1 MRMRPRSP
9 ASSAPCRAPR
19 RSFGTR
25 APSTSAPPRL
35 CLAGGTASCDSSFF
49 LPTPSPR
56 TAHVHPSPSHTHTHA
71 HARPGSHTHREHEHA
86 HTRAHTRAH
95 THTRTRTNAH
105 TARQHARAHTKTE
118 RAPPPRQGRG
128 GCTAPLQGEASGTIF
143 LHSHT
148 HAHQRPHCTPAR
160 TRAHKDGASSAAAP
174 GAWRVH
180 GPLARQ
186 GIRHHL
192 SLKHLRW
199 VFLCRTFVGCGVSL
213 QHLCRVFCLRGRF
226 LLPCFFSAFW
236 FCFPNEVNKA
246 AGRYFIAFLLSG
258 LQSTLTR

>member
-1 MRMRPRSP
+1 MTLL
-9 ASSAPCRAPR
+9 SSYPPHPHAPHACTPPR
-19 RSFGTR
+19 RT
-25 APSTSAPPRL
+25 
-35 CLAGGTASCDSSFF
+35 
-49 LPTPSPR
+49 
-56 TAHVHPSPSHTHTHA
+56 HTHTHA
-71 HARPGSHTHREHEHA
+71 QGQALA
-86 HTRAHTRAH
+86 HSQGTRARARAG
-95 THTRTRTNAH
+95 THTCA
-105 TARQHARAHTKTE
+105 
-118 RAPPPRQGRG
+118 
-128 GCTAPLQGEASGTIF
+128 
-143 LHSHT
+143 HSHT

-160 TRAHKDGASSAAAP
+160 TRTHEDGASSAAAP
-174 GAWRVH
+174 GARRVH

-246 AGRYFIAFLLSG
+246 AGRYFIAFLLAG
-258 LQSTLTR
+258 LQSTLTRE

>member
-1 MRMRPRSP
+1 MLAQRVDFHRLSTPSLATTCSLYSITEGAAGARP
-9 ASSAPCRAPR
+9 PCAARHP
-19 RSFGTR
+19 
-25 APSTSAPPRL
+25 APS
-35 CLAGGTASCDSSFF
+35 FY
-49 LPTPSPR
+49 
-56 TAHVHPSPSHTHTHA
+56 
-71 HARPGSHTHREHEHA
+71 
-86 HTRAHTRAH
+86 
-95 THTRTRTNAH
+95 THTRTRTSAH

-118 RAPPPRQGRG
+118 RAPPPRQR
-128 GCTAPLQGEASGTIF
+128 
-143 LHSHT
+143 
-148 HAHQRPHCTPAR
+148 AR
-160 TRAHKDGASSAAAP
+160 
-174 GAWRVH
+174 RVH

-186 GIRHHL
+186 GTRHHL

-246 AGRYFIAFLLSG
+246 TGRYFIAFLLSG

>member
-118 RAPPPRQGRG
+118 RAPPPRRERG
-128 GCTAPLQGEASGTIF
+128 GCMAPSFSEA
-143 LHSHT
+143 
-148 HAHQRPHCTPAR
+148 P
-160 TRAHKDGASSAAAP
+160 
-174 GAWRVH
+174 
-180 GPLARQ
+180 
-186 GIRHHL
+186 
-192 SLKHLRW
+192 SLGVSLPHLRW
-199 VFLCRTFVGCGVSL
+199 VWCFFAAPLLGVLFARSLFASLFFLF
-213 QHLCRVFCLRGRF
+213 RF
-226 LLPCFFSAFW
+226 L
-236 FCFPNEVNKA
+236 V
-246 AGRYFIAFLLSG
+246 LLS
-258 LQSTLTR
+258 